1 MKLECNRGGFRVT
14 QLSTYGNISRTWDAF
29 RQDPPPPSLLPPPV
43 HRRLCAPSVES
54 ASHRDSDFRFTE
66 NKIDKINF
74 KKFVII

>member
-29 RQDPPPPSLLPPPV
+29 RQEHLRRPLPPPPV

-54 ASHRDSDFRFTE
+54 APHRDSEFRFTM